1 MIDVGILFTGMAA
14 AVCLAYGKGIWLRR
28 VLFIA
33 WLASMLLA
41 MMGQTR
47 GVVVAG
53 MASIDLI
60 VAMIALVRFT
70 QDNHKREAQIVGGLS
85 MCLMPAH
92 FIMAASH
99 GRADW
104 TIYISACNAVFVLQC
119 LVAGGWLDGVG
130 RSIAVIWRGVRPVRS
145 FRDGGR

>member
-1 MIDVGILFTGMAA
+1 MADAGLLVTGFSAA
-14 AVCLAYGKGIWLRR
+14 MCLAYGKGTWLRR
-28 VLFIA
+28 VLFLA
-33 WLASMLLA
+33 WLGGAALA
-41 MMGQTR
+41 MAGQ
-47 GVVVAG
+47 VNSVIVAG

-70 QDNHKREAQIVGGLS
+70 QDNQKREAQIVGGLS

-104 TIYISACNAVFVLQC
+104 TLYASACNAVFVLQC

-130 RSIAVIWRGVRPVRS
+130 RSIADIWRGVRPVRS

>member
-1 MIDVGILFTGMAA
+1 MIDLGIIITGVSAG
-14 AVCLAYGKGIWLRR
+14 VCLAYGKGMWLRR
-28 VLFIA
+28 VLFLA
-33 WLASMLLA
+33 WLAGVGLA
-41 MMGQTR
+41 ELAQVRSVT
-47 GVVVAG
+47 VAG

-92 FIMAASH
+92 FVMAASRGH
-99 GRADW
+99 ADW
-104 TIYISACNAVFVLQC
+104 TLYASACNAVFVLQC

-130 RSIAVIWRGVRPVRS
+130 RSIADIWRGVRPVRS